1 MSSIFISYRR
11 SDSQD
16 RTRRLY
22 DRLVAEFGRDKV
34 FIDIESIPLGSDFPT
49 VLSNVLAQC
58 QIVLVVIGP
67 DWATVTEP
75 NGAKRLNNP
84 QDFVRLEVEAAL
96 GHEVPVVPVLV
107 GGSVMPDGKKLPE
120 ALRPLCRRHAIT
132 VGDDPRFD
140 GDVDQL
146 VRGLNRLLSEGLTEL
161 PTDATV
167 AASGEDETAVIGCD
181 REFPQIDELIATGSK
196 LVVLAGSAGAGKTT
210 TALELARR
218 HTSPAK
224 YRNILQIDARKEFY
238 ELSLIDAVG
247 EAFPEE
253 LYRDHNGTPFLT
265 LPFRTQRQI
274 AADLL
279 AKKKATVILDGPG
292 EVVYPRDANA
302 ELELARRVAK
312 ELAGR
317 SVLVLV
323 TTRNE
328 ACWADFNPIRLQGLS
343 PDNAQALFR
352 REFLKSAPATPIGEL
367 EARLNHDAA
376 FQEPIRRGLPGH
388 IIEAAREAAV
398 GAAEKK
404 AKPRGVL
411 AIADWIRGGVEL
423 LLGDPVLPQ
432 PKPPAGRSTG
442 PGPLFA
448 VCVVLLLIS
457 TLALVVSY
465 GWGSPMWERMFY
477 ELNVRESQIRPLG
490 PWPAT
495 RLNPG
500 NGLLIE
506 IVRAV
511 VIIIGALLIVV
522 GRFLGKEAAEL
533 LPHFP
538 WSSLGP
544 RRLGLRSLFR
554 IMLLALAAWMCVS
567 SASHHLHNGPRTLWM
582 SRGNPFVQRYL
593 DAADPS
599 ELRERQGRADDD
611 KEKMNG
617 EPPGPA
623 DPEYG
628 EYERQCLHPYL
639 LYYSY
644 SFVMFVVVAPIVLTV
659 CFYTVCSSLWN
670 HLITQPREIAELQDD
685 ADPRAVDNRLRY
697 YEATYVD
704 DIDRY
709 LALLLLLLSSWAYHL
724 WWDQYNLT
732 GTAAGH
738 ARSIIMVAVVA
749 WIALFSVLL
758 LTYQAL
764 VREAAKRIPDG
775 ATADDFRRRHEYFRF
790 FLKTLRGSPYFWLC
804 LVAGG
809 ASALWYICAATL
821 QWQ

>member
-1 MSSIFISYRR
+1 
-11 SDSQD
+11 
-16 RTRRLY
+16 
-22 DRLVAEFGRDKV
+22 
-34 FIDIESIPLGSDFPT
+34 
-49 VLSNVLAQC
+49 
-58 QIVLVVIGP
+58 
-67 DWATVTEP
+67 
-75 NGAKRLNNP
+75 
-84 QDFVRLEVEAAL
+84 
-96 GHEVPVVPVLV
+96 
-107 GGSVMPDGKKLPE
+107 
-120 ALRPLCRRHAIT
+120 
-132 VGDDPRFD
+132 
-140 GDVDQL
+140 
-146 VRGLNRLLSEGLTEL
+146 
-161 PTDATV
+161 
-167 AASGEDETAVIGCD
+167 
-181 REFPQIDELIATGSK
+181 
-196 LVVLAGSAGAGKTT
+196 
-210 TALELARR
+210 
-218 HTSPAK
+218 
-224 YRNILQIDARKEFY
+224 
-238 ELSLIDAVG
+238 
-247 EAFPEE
+247 
-253 LYRDHNGTPFLT
+253 LT

-376 FQEPIRRGLPGH
+376 FQEPIRRGLPGR

-582 SRGNPFVQRYL
+582 CRGNPFVQRYL

-790 FLKTLRGSPYFWLC
+790 FLKTLRG
-804 LVAGG
+804 VAVLLALSGRRRGQRAMVHLRGDSSVAVGILKRTGRFMRVRLRMGG
-809 ASALWYICAATL
+809 NVRHAWAPNRCAIAPL
-821 QWQ
+821 GAAVWRNVSRWQV